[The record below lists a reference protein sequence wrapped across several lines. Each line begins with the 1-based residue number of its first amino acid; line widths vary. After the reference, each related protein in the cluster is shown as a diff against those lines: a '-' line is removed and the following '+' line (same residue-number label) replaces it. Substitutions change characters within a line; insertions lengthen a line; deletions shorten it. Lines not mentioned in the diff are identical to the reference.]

1 MATYVLLMTWREAG
15 GMPTSDELEAA
26 FGGGSGNGEGSDMFD
41 KRRETMEAAI
51 TGVKGGKLVSLLWTL
66 GETDMV
72 AIVEAANNEQVGGLS
87 MFLGDE
93 YGVRTQTLPA
103 FEPQSMSLIGQV
115 AARCGSK
122 VEAAG
127 AGGAGG

>member
-1 MATYVLLMTWREAG
+1 MATYVLLMKWRESG

-26 FGGGSGNGEGSDMFD
+26 FGGGGSGGENNLFE
-41 KRRETMEAAI
+41 KRRETMETAI
-51 TGVKGGKLVSLLWTL
+51 TGVKGGKLSNLLWTL

-72 AIVEAANNEQVGGLS
+72 AIVEADSNEQVGGLA

-115 AARCGSK
+115 AARCGSVVK
-122 VEAAG
+122 EAS
-127 AGGAGG
+127 GGGPGG

>member
-26 FGGGSGNGEGSDMFD
+26 FGGGGQGDNLFE
-41 KRRETMEAAI
+41 KRLETMEAAI
-51 TGVKGGKLVSLLWTL
+51 TGVAGGKLRELLWTL

-72 AIVEAANNEQVGGLS
+72 AIVEADSNEEVGGLS

-115 AARCGSK
+115 AARCGSA
-122 VEAAG
+122 VQDAG
-127 AGGAGG
+127 AGGPGG

>member
-1 MATYVLLMTWREAG
+1 MPTYVLLMKWRDAG
-15 GMPTSDELEAA
+15 GMPTSDELEKA
-26 FGGGSGNGEGSDMFD
+26 FGKGSGDGEGSNMFEQR
-41 KRRETMEAAI
+41 KETMVSAL
-51 TGVKGGKLVSLLWTL
+51 TGVKGGELKTLLWTL

-72 AIVEAANNEQVGGLS
+72 AIVEAKSNEEIGGLS

-115 AARCGSK
+115 AARCGSAVK
-122 VEAAG
+122 AAS
-127 AGGAGG
+127 GGGPGG